1 VNGAD
6 VLLLAELLGTLVFA
20 LNGALTAIQ
29 SARLDIVGVIAL
41 GTVTALGGGVMR
53 DVLLPS
59 LPPRGLNDWRYLGT
73 ALVAS
78 AAVFVVHRRLAR
90 FVTWVTIFDAAGLS
104 LFCVVG
110 TLTAI
115 EHGASPL
122 FAVLLGTI
130 TSVGGGTVRDLL
142 VGRIPAVLTN
152 DLYAVP
158 ALIGSVATLGAWLL
172 GWRSVGVYLIAALLC
187 FAIRMVGV
195 RFNLQAPHVGPEKH

>member
-1 VNGAD
+1 MSAPD
-6 VLLLAELLGTLVFA
+6 ILLLAELLGIFVFA
-20 LNGALTAIQ
+20 INGGLTAIQ
-29 SARLDIVGVIAL
+29 AARLDIVGVIAL
-41 GTVTALGGGVMR
+41 GTTTALGGGVMR
-53 DVLLPS
+53 DVLLPN
-59 LPPRGLNDWRYLGT
+59 LPPRGLNDWRYLTT

-78 AAVFVVHRRLAR
+78 TVVFVLHRRLAR
-90 FVTWVTIFDAAGLS
+90 FTTWVTIFDAAGLS

-110 TLTAI
+110 TLAAI

-158 ALIGSVATLGAWLL
+158 AVIGSGATLGAWLL
-172 GWRSVGVYLIAALLC
+172 GWHNLGAYLVAALLC
-187 FAIRMVGV
+187 FAIRMIGV
-195 RFNLQAPHVGPEKH
+195 RFNLQAPNIGPEKR